1 MVTLCVNRYKNCNP
15 PDDGGGVED
24 AVLDSDDGG
33 AGPQGEAE
41 AAGVVRLEPG
51 HLCRLLLVMLLL
63 LLLLVMLML

>member
-1 MVTLCVNRYKNCNP
+1 MVTLCVNRYKNCYQ

-51 HLCRLLLVMLLL
+51 HLSRLLLVVLLL
-63 LLLLVMLML
+63 LLMMLML